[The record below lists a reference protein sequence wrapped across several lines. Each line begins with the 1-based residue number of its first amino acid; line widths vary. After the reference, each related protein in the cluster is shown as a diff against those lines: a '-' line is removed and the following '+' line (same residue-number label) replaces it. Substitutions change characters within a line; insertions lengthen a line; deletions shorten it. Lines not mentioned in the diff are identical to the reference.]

1 MKNKIEFLKFPIF
14 IKWYIT
20 ELCNLRCKHC
30 YLSEYKAHSN
40 LDLILE
46 FLKFFHQKGVIGYS
60 LLGGEPLLR
69 KDLEIIVAKIREY
82 DQSVNI
88 STNGILATKARA
100 QSLVNSGLN
109 HFQVS
114 LDSHKKETNNFLRGE
129 NSFDKIIAG
138 IQNLKNSGAYVKIG
152 HTISKMN
159 YSEVQN
165 IIELAIDL
173 NLDEIRFE
181 VFVPT
186 GIGAT
191 NSSILKLDSK
201 ELDYAKNI
209 ILENKAKNKIKITSP
224 FKEKSSMNN
233 CQSSCS
239 TYGCGAGTTNMI
251 INSNMSLAA
260 CDLLFQKDT
269 TKPIQNIE
277 QLENLWLNDKIFKK
291 WRGLIEPET
300 NEYGDFKT
308 VNQDQCYL
316 SKISYPNYIF

>member
-40 LDLILE
+40 LELILE
-46 FLKFFHQKGVIGYS
+46 FLNFFKQKGVIGYS

-69 KDLEIIVAKIREY
+69 KDLEVIVAKICEY
-82 DQSVNI
+82 KQSVNI
-88 STNGILATKARA
+88 STNGVLATKARA
-100 QSLVNSGLN
+100 QSLVSAGLKQ
-109 HFQVS
+109 FQVS

-129 NSFDKIIAG
+129 NTFEKILAG

-152 HTISKMN
+152 HTISKIN
-159 YSEVQN
+159 YKDVQN
-165 IIELAIDL
+165 IIDLAIAL
-173 NLDEIRFE
+173 SLDEIRFE

-191 NSSILKLDSK
+191 NSDILKLNNT
-201 ELDYAKNI
+201 ELDFAKNI
-209 ILENKAKNKIKITSP
+209 ILENKALNKIKITSP
-224 FKEKSSMNN
+224 FKENN
-233 CQSSCS
+233 QKEKCQNSCS
-239 TYGCGAGTTNMI
+239 TYGCGAGTTNLI

-260 CDLLFQKDT
+260 CDLLFQKDKT
-269 TKPIQNIE
+269 EPIKNIE
-277 QLENLWLNDKIFKK
+277 QLEDLWLYDKLFKK

-300 NEYGDFKT
+300 NEFGDFKS
-308 VNQDQCYL
+308 VNQNQCYL
-316 SKISYPNYIF
+316 SNINYPNYIF